1 MSPEQI
7 ESFIETKLSEIMEV
21 VDTVQ
26 ISVTVKRGNL
36 TECLHKGAGNFYA
49 RLASTREFVERQ
61 DEYIREDARR
71 RANDLD

>member
-1 MSPEQI
+1 MTPEQI
-7 ESFIETKLSEIMEV
+7 ESLIEHKLAEIMEV
-21 VDTVQ
+21 CDTVQ
-26 ISVTVKRGNL
+26 ISVTIQRDNV

-71 RANDLD
+71 RASDLD